1 MAMTVG
7 QQARE
12 HPLVVY
18 NYRVIVDSIAMR
30 FSKVE
35 GLVWERSTITYR
47 DGWSFLDGEMIS
59 TYRVDHYAPI
69 TLQQGLISRDTQLL
83 DWLKKGDARMLQVL
97 LCKSD
102 GEAILSWKA
111 QRAYPIR
118 LTPTT
123 LDASSNEVAIDTLEL
138 QARGWSL
145 NHPL

>member
-35 GLVWERSTITYR
+35 GLVWERSAITYR

>member
-1 MAMTVG
+1 MAMTVA
-7 QQARE
+7 QQALV

-18 NYRVIVDSIAMR
+18 NYRVIVHSITMR

-35 GLVWERSTITYR
+35 GLVWERSAITYR

-102 GEAILSWKA
+102 GEAILSWQA
-111 QRAYPIR
+111 HRAYPIR
-118 LTPTT
+118 LTPST

>member
-35 GLVWERSTITYR
+35 GLVWERSAITYR

-69 TLQQGLISRDTQLL
+69 TVSYTHLTLPT
-83 DWLKKGDARMLQVL
+83 
-97 LCKSD
+97 
-102 GEAILSWKA
+102 KA
-111 QRAYPIR
+111 
-118 LTPTT
+118 
-123 LDASSNEVAIDTLEL
+123 
-138 QARGWSL
+138 
-145 NHPL
+145 